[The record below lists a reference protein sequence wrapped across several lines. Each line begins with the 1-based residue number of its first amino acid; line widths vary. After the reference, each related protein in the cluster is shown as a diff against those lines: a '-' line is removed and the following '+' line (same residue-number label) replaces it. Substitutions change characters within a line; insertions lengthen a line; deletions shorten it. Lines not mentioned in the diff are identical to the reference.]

1 LKRGFSCFVSVILA
15 IAAPLS
21 GCGDAGTTISQD
33 QLLERMESRNPP
45 LLLDVRSVG
54 EYRSGHVPGA
64 INIPHGQL
72 PARLP
77 ELTDARNRDVVVYCE
92 RGGRASTAEQT
103 LRDAGFSGVIH
114 LEGDMSGWRRNDLPT
129 QRPTE
134 ESSN

>member
-1 LKRGFSCFVSVILA
+1 LKRRFSCFVGVLLA

-33 QLLERMESRNPP
+33 ELLERMESRDPP
-45 LLLDVRSVG
+45 LLLDVRSTS

-64 INIPHGQL
+64 INIPHSQL

-77 ELTDARNRDVVVYCE
+77 ELSDAKNRDVVVYCE

-103 LRDAGFSGVIH
+103 LRDAGFGGVIH

-129 QRPTE
+129 QRPAE
-134 ESSN
+134 ESPN